1 MEDLKSLGR
10 YMLGRPFLALRYEQ
24 RRLPTNI
31 RVSVDSDFA
40 ADRATRKST
49 TAEVQRLGR
58 DPISP
63 TSNLQT
69 SAGLHVSE
77 CEFCALV
84 HGAAHGLGLQAN
96 MRDLGIDP
104 PLIVE

>member
-1 MEDLKSLGR
+1 
-10 YMLGRPFLALRYEQ
+10 MLGRPLLALRYEQ

-49 TAEVQRLGR
+49 IVHRLGR

-69 SAGLHVSE
+69 PAGLNVSE